1 MQIQEGA
8 LLCRSVHAVG
18 NDFKIDLMKF
28 STWGDSQIIDDAL
41 GLTSISAY
49 CFYSSVNVKVA

>member
-1 MQIQEGA
+1 MIW
-8 LLCRSVHAVG
+8 

-41 GLTSISAY
+41 GLTSKSAY